1 MIDTNTVSVMT
12 GKTILSYKGPF
23 YIELISVFGTNIR
36 NLNDAYNNARKKL
49 FKIFIELSQ
58 NVSNY
63 SEDFHMVNNVQRIGV
78 GELFLSETE
87 TSFIFTTVNQVKN
100 KDAQILKERCELVN
114 ASDQLRLRELKRE
127 QRINSP
133 GEKFGARIGLI
144 QAVMLSNNKLEYN
157 IKEINDNYSYFSLTV
172 KIDKN

>member
-12 GKTILSYKGPF
+12 DKTILSYKGPF

-36 NLNDAYNNARKKL
+36 NFKDNYGNARKKL

-63 SEDFHMVNNVQRIGV
+63 SENYHVINNVQRIGV
-78 GELFLSETE
+78 GELSLREHEGAYS
-87 TSFIFTTVNQVKN
+87 FTTKNQVKIT
-100 KDAQILKERCELVN
+100 DAKILAERCELVN
-114 ASDQLRLRELKRE
+114 ASDQLKLRELKRD
-127 QRINSP
+127 QRLNSP

-144 QAVMLSNNKLEYN
+144 QAVMLSGNKLDYKIDQLN
-157 IKEINDNYSYFSLTV
+157 KDFSFFSLTV
-172 KIDKN
+172 KIDKY

>member
-1 MIDTNTVSVMT
+1 MIDTNLISVMT
-12 GKTILSYKGPF
+12 SKTILSYKGPF
-23 YIELISVFGTNIR
+23 YIELISVFGLNIR
-36 NLNDAYNNARKKL
+36 NIKDSYTNARKKL

-78 GELFLSETE
+78 GELFLRENEDSYR
-87 TSFIFTTVNQVKN
+87 FTTINQVK
-100 KDAQILKERCELVN
+100 KTDAEILAERCEMVN
-114 ASDQLRLRELKRE
+114 VSDPIKLRELKRE
-127 QRINSP
+127 QRLNSP

-144 QAVMLSNNKLEYN
+144 QAVMLSNNKLEYK
-157 IKEINDNYSYFSLTV
+157 IDKINENFSYFSLTV

>member
-1 MIDTNTVSVMT
+1 MDD
-12 GKTILSYKGPF
+12 KTILSYKGPF
-23 YIELISVFGTNIR
+23 YIELISVFGMNIR
-36 NLNDAYNNARKKL
+36 NFKDTYTNARKKL

-63 SEDFHMVNNVQRIGV
+63 SEDYHMVNNVQRIGI
-78 GELFLSETE
+78 GELTLREHKGMYS
-87 TSFIFTTVNQVKN
+87 FTTKNQVK
-100 KDAQILKERCELVN
+100 KSDANILAERCEIVN

-127 QRINSP
+127 QRLNSP

-144 QAVMLSNNKLEYN
+144 QAVMLSKNKLDYKIESIDN
-157 IKEINDNYSYFSLTV
+157 NYSYFSLTV

>member
-1 MIDTNTVSVMT
+1 MIDTNLISVMT
-12 GKTILSYKGPF
+12 SKTILSYKGPF
-23 YIELISVFGTNIR
+23 YIELISVFGMNIR
-36 NLNDAYNNARKKL
+36 NIKDAYANARKKL

-78 GELFLSETE
+78 GELFLREYEGSYH
-87 TSFIFTTVNQVKN
+87 FTTINQVK
-100 KDAQILKERCELVN
+100 KTDADILAERCELVN
-114 ASDQLRLRELKRE
+114 ASDPIRLRELKRE
-127 QRINSP
+127 QRLNSP

-144 QAVMLSNNKLEYN
+144 QAVMLSNNKLEYQVE
-157 IKEINDNYSYFSLTV
+157 KINENYSYFSLTV

>member
-1 MIDTNTVSVMT
+1 MSY
-12 GKTILSYKGPF
+12 KTILSYKGPF

-36 NLNDAYNNARKKL
+36 NLNDVYIDARKKL

-63 SEDFHMVNNVQRIGV
+63 SEDFHMVNNIQRIGV
-78 GELFLSETE
+78 GELNVNETKDKYYFS
-87 TSFIFTTVNQVKN
+87 TKNQVK
-100 KDAQILKERCELVN
+100 KTDAEILAERCKLINLSEYN
-114 ASDQLRLRELKRE
+114 KLRELKRE
-127 QRINSP
+127 QRLNSP

-144 QAVMLSNNKLEYN
+144 QAVMLSKNTLDFEVEN
-157 IKEINDNYSYFSLTV
+157 INDMFSYFTLTV

>member
-1 MIDTNTVSVMT
+1 MNDTVLIMT

-23 YIELISVFGTNIR
+23 YIELICVFGTNIR
-36 NLNDAYNNARKKL
+36 NINDSFSNARKKL

-78 GELFLSETE
+78 GELTLKETD
-87 TSFIFTTVNQVKN
+87 TSYIFTTRNQVKD
-100 KDAQILKERCELVN
+100 KDANILAERCELVN

-127 QRINSP
+127 QRLNSP

-144 QAVMLSNNKLEYN
+144 QAVMLSKNKLEYQ
-157 IKEINDNYSYFSLTV
+157 IDQINEKFSYFSLTV
-172 KIDKN
+172 KVDKN

>member
-1 MIDTNTVSVMT
+1 MNDTVLIMT

-36 NLNDAYNNARKKL
+36 NFNDSFSNARKKL

-78 GELFLSETE
+78 GELTLKETDA
-87 TSFIFTTVNQVKN
+87 SYVFTTRNQVKD
-100 KDAQILKERCELVN
+100 KDASILAERCELVN
-114 ASDQLRLRELKRE
+114 ASDQLKLRELKRE
-127 QRINSP
+127 QRLNSP

-144 QAVMLSNNKLEYN
+144 QAVMLSKNKLEYH
-157 IKEINDNYSYFSLTV
+157 IDQINEKFSYFSLTV
-172 KIDKN
+172 KVDKN

>member
-1 MIDTNTVSVMT
+1 MIDINVISVMSS
-12 GKTILSYKGPF
+12 KTILSYKGPF
-23 YIELISVFGTNIR
+23 YIELISVFGMNIR
-36 NLNDAYNNARKKL
+36 NLKDAYSNARKKL

-78 GELFLSETE
+78 GELILKEHE
-87 TSFIFTTVNQVKN
+87 NHYQFTTTNQVK
-100 KDAQILKERCELVN
+100 KTDAKILVERCELVN
-114 ASDQLRLRELKRE
+114 ASDPSKLRELKRE
-127 QRINSP
+127 QRLNSP

-144 QAVMLSNNKLEYN
+144 QAVMLSQNKLEYKT
-157 IKEINDNYSYFSLTV
+157 KEIDESYSYFSLTV

>member
-1 MIDTNTVSVMT
+1 MIDTNTVSDMNN
-12 GKTILSYKGPF
+12 KTILSYTGPF

-36 NLNDAYNNARKKL
+36 NFKDKYTNARKKL

-78 GELFLSETE
+78 GELSLKEIENTYC
-87 TSFIFTTVNQVKN
+87 FTTKNQVK
-100 KDAQILKERCELVN
+100 KTDAEILAERCELVN

-127 QRINSP
+127 QRLNSP

-144 QAVMLSNNKLEYN
+144 QAVMLSNNKLDYKIEN
-157 IKEINDNYSYFSLTV
+157 INDNFSYFSLTV

>member
-1 MIDTNTVSVMT
+1 MNDTVLIMT

-36 NLNDAYNNARKKL
+36 NFNDSFSNARKKL

-78 GELFLSETE
+78 GELTLKETD
-87 TSFIFTTVNQVKN
+87 TSYVFTTRNQVKD
-100 KDAQILKERCELVN
+100 KDASILAERCELVN
-114 ASDQLRLRELKRE
+114 VSDQLKLRELKRE
-127 QRINSP
+127 QRLNSP

-144 QAVMLSNNKLEYN
+144 QAVMLSKNKLEYH
-157 IKEINDNYSYFSLTV
+157 IDQINEKFSYFSLTV
-172 KIDKN
+172 KVDKN

>member
-1 MIDTNTVSVMT
+1 MNDTVLIMT

-36 NLNDAYNNARKKL
+36 NFNDSFSNARKKL

-78 GELFLSETE
+78 GELTLKETDA
-87 TSFIFTTVNQVKN
+87 SYVFTTRNQVKD
-100 KDAQILKERCELVN
+100 KDASILAERCELVN
-114 ASDQLRLRELKRE
+114 ASDQLKLRDLKRE
-127 QRINSP
+127 QRLNSP

-144 QAVMLSNNKLEYN
+144 QAVMLSKNKLEYH
-157 IKEINDNYSYFSLTV
+157 IDQINEKFSYFSLTV
-172 KIDKN
+172 KVDKN